1 MNQKNI
7 LVLFGGC
14 SPEHDISVASAAT
27 VIQHMDKYNIVPV
40 HITRE
45 GKWLLYDGKL
55 DNIKNIDWEK
65 FGTPAVL
72 SPDRVNRGLLRIVG
86 EKVKTIPVDVVFPVL
101 HGENGEDGSIQ
112 GLCALAGIPFVGC
125 GVLSS
130 AICMDKAFTKLVA
143 QSIGFTQAAHLVF
156 KGAELN
162 DPEAVAKA
170 IRYKIG
176 YPCFIKPSTAGSS
189 IGIARVGNKK
199 ELLEALQNA
208 MQYADAVIAE
218 RAVAGREIEC
228 GVLGIGSEAEASVPG
243 EIVPDGAFY
252 DFDAKYVNSGSK
264 TIVPADLAP
273 ETIEQ
278 IRRMAVEIFAAV
290 SGRGLARADFFVEET
305 GRVVFNEIN
314 TMPGFTAISM
324 YPMMWE
330 ASGLSLT
337 ELIDR
342 LIEIACI

>member
-14 SPEHDISVASAAT
+14 SPEHEISVSSAGT
-27 VIQHMDKYNIVPV
+27 VIQHMDQYHVVPV

-72 SPDRVNRGLLRIVG
+72 SPDRVNHGLLRIVG
-86 EKVKTIPVDVVFPVL
+86 DKVKTIPIDAVFPVL
-101 HGENGEDGSIQ
+101 HGENGEDGTIQ
-112 GLCALAGIPFVGC
+112 GLCQLAGIPYAGC
-125 GVLSS
+125 GVLAS
-130 AICMDKAFTKLVA
+130 AVCMDKAFTKLVA
-143 QSIGFTQAAHLVF
+143 ASLGFAQAAYLVF
-156 KGAELN
+156 KDAQL
-162 DPEAVAKA
+162 DDLDAVMKT

-176 YPCFIKPSTAGSS
+176 YPCFIKPSVSGSS
-189 IGIARVGNKK
+189 IGISMATNKK
-199 ELLEALQNA
+199 ELQEALLNA
-208 MQYADAVIAE
+208 RRYSDAVIAE
-218 RAVAGREIEC
+218 RAVKGREIEC
-228 GVLGIGSEAEASVPG
+228 GVLGIGSSAEASVPG
-243 EIVPDGAFY
+243 EILPDGAFY
-252 DFDAKYVNSGSK
+252 DYEAKYVNAGSK
-264 TIVPADLAP
+264 TVVPADLP
-273 ETIEQ
+273 EETVEQ
-278 IRRMAVEIFAAV
+278 VRRMSTEIFGAV
-290 SGRGLARADFFVEET
+290 GGRGLARVDFFVEET

-330 ASGLSLT
+330 ASGLTLS

-342 LIEIACI
+342 LIEITFI